1 MEFKIKKENAEI
13 KEVSGEEVKL
23 KGYKGFRFFIHKNDK
38 KEWCLRELT
47 TGTSIATNKNKIET
61 KKIARNV
68 LNLHTSSN
76 KNALSDA
83 ISEHT
88 IINTGEY

>member
-1 MEFKIKKENAEI
+1 MKFKIKKENSEI
-13 KEVSGEEVKL
+13 EEVSGEEVKL
-23 KGYKGFRFFIHKNDK
+23 KGYKGFRFFMYKDND

-47 TGTSIATNKNKIET
+47 TGTTIATNKNKIET

-83 ISEHT
+83 ISEHS
-88 IINTGEY
+88 IINTGGN